1 MVEEEGAG
9 AVAVAV
15 AGAVGEVVGAVE
27 AVVEADG
34 EETEV
39 VEEEAGDSVLALP
52 IRLRRCGSRRRLRS
66 TRT

>member
-1 MVEEEGAG
+1 
-9 AVAVAV
+9 V
-15 AGAVGEVVGAVE
+15 AGAVVEVVVAVEGEGGAEIE